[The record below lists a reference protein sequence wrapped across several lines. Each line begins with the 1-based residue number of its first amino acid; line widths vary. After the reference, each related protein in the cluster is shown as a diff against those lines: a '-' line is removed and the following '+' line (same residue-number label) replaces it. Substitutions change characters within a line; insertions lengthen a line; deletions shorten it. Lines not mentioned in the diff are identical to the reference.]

1 MVGGLNGLR
10 GAGRWAARRPPRRP
24 RRLQPGEKAGE
35 PPLFARLYD
44 RCLPYTGAFAKRR
57 ILLQTLRFFLRVDLG
72 AFWVRLAPVQQLVDE
87 PAVVIG
93 LGILIDAATYVAGG
107 GGASLLCQCGLP
119 LAHAARCLGAE
130 RELRR
135 QGFFGLLALG
145 LLLRAGRTWLR
156 WPQIVHSGG
165 IDNGARVVTVYWS
178 GNHGSARRCG

>member
-1 MVGGLNGLR
+1 MS
-10 GAGRWAARRPPRRP
+10 
-24 RRLQPGEKAGE
+24 
-35 PPLFARLYD
+35 PLHWGFRQAPHFASD
-44 RCLPYTGAFAKRR
+44 VA
-57 ILLQTLRFFLRVDLG
+57 IFLRVDLG

-156 WPQIVHSGG
+156 WPQICTRAAST
-165 IDNGARVVTVYWS
+165 TVP
-178 GNHGSARRCG
+178 GS